1 MNFYSKEKRQFWIS
15 LTFVWLSFLLLSGC
29 HLTQKGRVISADDPG
44 RVGSHQAGSEVFRPV
59 VCSATQELLSQAANK
74 SYENPAFDSQH
85 GMIPNKKRIC
95 FFGVTNKTNEDLGD
109 FKDQITEVIDS
120 TLASSDAV
128 DTVTS
133 KAVIPALRQTGMSPD
148 DLFLPKNMSR
158 LCMELEN
165 DQPFDCLIF
174 ATLTSGTTVDN
185 LDSQKDY
192 TLSLEMVDVRNP
204 GSDRIKVAKTVRKE
218 YNKTAKAKVRG
229 WFLK

>member
-1 MNFYSKEKRQFWIS
+1 MRLFTKGKYQAWM
-15 LTFVWLSFLLLSGC
+15 LCAFVCLNLLLMAGC
-29 HLTQKGRVISADDPG
+29 QTQKGRVISADDPG

-59 VCSATQELLSQAANK
+59 VCSATNELLVRAAEK
-74 SYENPAFDSQH
+74 SYENPAFDGNQ
-85 GMIPNKKRIC
+85 GMVPNKKRVC

-120 TLASSDAV
+120 TLAESDAV
-128 DTVTS
+128 NTVTS
-133 KAVIPALRQTGMSPD
+133 KAVVPVLRKTGMSAD

-158 LCMELEN
+158 LCAEMEN

-185 LDSQKDY
+185 RDSQKDY

-204 GSDRIKVAKTVRKE
+204 GADRIKVAKTVRKE
-218 YNKTAKAKVRG
+218 YNKTAKAKARG